1 MSRRGKNSTPPP
13 YRRQKYLCSA
23 GELRFYKKLHEAVGD
38 EFEAHMQVSVA
49 AVLRVPAEEW
59 ERWGVL
65 VAPMRF
71 DFVLVKR
78 GTSFAAA
85 AVELDDKTHLLPG
98 RRKRDAFLNE
108 ACRRA
113 EFPLIRFKAARAV
126 IAAPRSQPECPF
138 EGRSSILS
146 NAIRS
151 LLRQPRSVTS
161 RRHEARKVLA
171 ARTGFDETAWTS

>member
-1 MSRRGKNSTPPP
+1 MSRRGKSNKSPP

-23 GELRFYKKLHEAVGD
+23 GELRFYKKLLDAVGD

-59 ERWGVL
+59 KRWGVL
-65 VAPMRF
+65 VAPLRF
-71 DFVLVKR
+71 DFVLVKS

-98 RRKRDAFLNE
+98 RRKRDKFLNE

-113 EFPLIRFKAARAV
+113 EFPLVRVKATQRYDVEDLRETVKAHLPKGATKSRPSDEPAKDKKGK
-126 IAAPRSQPECPF
+126 PR
-138 EGRSSILS
+138 GWVWKR
-146 NAIRS
+146 
-151 LLRQPRSVTS
+151 LL
-161 RRHEARKVLA
+161 A
-171 ARTGFDETAWTS
+171 